1 MKTLLTIGETMACLV
16 PDADGPLR
24 YVDRYRMTMGGKQS
38 CHRCRQAGDTD
49 AVVQPPGTG

>member
-24 YVDRYRMTMGGKQS
+24 DVDRYRMTMVN
-38 CHRCRQAGDTD
+38 AEL
-49 AVVQPPGTG
+49 